1 MLEHRTSEEEEIISH
16 SYIIM
21 VCNMYMIEY
30 IYIYI
35 YPVSSLH
42 SAHGSM
48 VSVAKEKENRGKEEE
63 SDDFGGVVITSK
75 FY

>member
-16 SYIIM
+16 SYIIIM
-21 VCNMYMIEY
+21 VCNMYMIE
-30 IYIYI
+30 YIYI